1 MSGDRSVIGLAKAVV
16 MASLALCASGCAE
29 EQDKPVAARRSF
41 TPYRME
47 VYPVLLADCGFP
59 ACHGA
64 PERFFRVYGP
74 GRTRLPNSDG
84 TLPEPFDTPTADEQE
99 LTYQLALSMIDENN
113 REDSLLLRKPL
124 SVEAG
129 GYGHLGVDNYGRDVY
144 RTTQDAGYVKLA
156 RWVFSDPPMAMMPGA
171 TGGMGGTG
179 GASGT
184 TAP

>member
-1 MSGDRSVIGLAKAVV
+1 MSAGRLAIAVV
-16 MASLALCASGCAE
+16 TVAALLGGLGCAE
-29 EQDKPVAARRSF
+29 EQATPVAARRAFSA
-41 TPYRME
+41 YRME
-47 VYPVLLADCGFP
+47 VYPVLLADCGFA

-84 TLPEPFDTPTADEQE
+84 TVPEPFDTSTAAEQE

-124 SVEAG
+124 AVEAG

-144 RTTQDAGYVKLA
+144 RTTHDAGYVKLA
-156 RWVFSDPPMAMMPGA
+156 RWVFSDPPMPGA
-171 TGGMGGTG
+171 TAGSGGMG

-184 TAP
+184 TGP